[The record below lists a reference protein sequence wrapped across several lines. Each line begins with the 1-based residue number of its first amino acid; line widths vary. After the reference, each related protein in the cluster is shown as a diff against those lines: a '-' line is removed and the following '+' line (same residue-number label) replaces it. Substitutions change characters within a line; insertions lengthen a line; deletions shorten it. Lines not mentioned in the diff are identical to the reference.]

1 MEYSNSAEFGY
12 KSPVPAWARYLIL
25 GLLAILPVLLYIG
38 LQFLSWIE
46 IFGSVIVLGVVLHSF
61 ISFQSGLM
69 LLIIFLPLEPLLL
82 KFIPGDLTLF
92 FRLIPEAII
101 YSLLVFGL
109 VKRSRAEKLESNT
122 KLSDNPIAVAL
133 FIFVGIAVISIL
145 VNRVEPIAAGLG
157 LRQLLRFIL
166 LYLAVILYGLKQRQ
180 IILVLAAVAVIA
192 MAESILGLIQAAV
205 GSRLDALFS
214 TGREFFVGRFR
225 VAQEIF
231 QIRAEGSR
239 VFATMGR
246 YDQLGTFLAL
256 VSAAALGF
264 MYYAKDKVRKYATLV
279 LLLSIPTMMLTYS
292 RASWFGFLLAVIVC
306 AIFIQKD
313 KKVLAGL
320 LTLVVLL
327 GGYIGFKEVEVRRL
341 IDEPSVSPINRLLE
355 AFSERRLRSEYTG
368 KGRLYFIIETPG
380 AVLAHSPFVGVG
392 PGQFGGGAAAL
403 LHNTSGY
410 DELNLPFGVYGT
422 EGQIDNN
429 WMSIFGETGVLGLL
443 AYLAMFV
450 TLLVFSRR
458 VLKSEQ
464 STWLAKSL
472 ALGLIG
478 ATLSFVF
485 QGFLGTYFEMRT
497 LAPYYW
503 LLAALTVAASQVHDA
518 NIRMGANDTNKHT
531 NETNIGSISI

>member
-1 MEYSNSAEFGY
+1 
-12 KSPVPAWARYLIL
+12 
-25 GLLAILPVLLYIG
+25 
-38 LQFLSWIE
+38 
-46 IFGSVIVLGVVLHSF
+46 
-61 ISFQSGLM
+61 
-69 LLIIFLPLEPLLL
+69 
-82 KFIPGDLTLF
+82 
-92 FRLIPEAII
+92 
-101 YSLLVFGL
+101 
-109 VKRSRAEKLESNT
+109 
-122 KLSDNPIAVAL
+122 
-133 FIFVGIAVISIL
+133 
-145 VNRVEPIAAGLG
+145 
-157 LRQLLRFIL
+157 
-166 LYLAVILYGLKQRQ
+166 
-180 IILVLAAVAVIA
+180 
-192 MAESILGLIQAAV
+192 
-205 GSRLDALFS
+205 
-214 TGREFFVGRFR
+214 
-225 VAQEIF
+225 
-231 QIRAEGSR
+231 
-239 VFATMGR
+239 MGR